1 MVRIKRLGLHGVGM
15 ALALGSASA
24 ACAQRIVLDNATVVD
39 TRTGRLT
46 PHRAVVVEGSR
57 IASIAEAG
65 TVKAAPGDRMIDA
78 KGKFIVP
85 GYNDMHAHPLNPGD
99 TANQLQMMLAM
110 GITGFRQMSGSPE
123 LLAARKAGT
132 LMPKLAPTLL
142 VTPGSLL
149 VGPNAA
155 TPEMA
160 AAEVHRQKAQGADFI
175 KAISLPPAVLFA
187 AHAAAKADGL
197 TVTGHLLPL
206 VDPREAAEHG
216 MDGIEHLGP
225 GDALLLGCSSQESAL
240 RAAIV
245 PPRPVVAPPEAPKT
259 GAGTPPPG
267 VPGAIGLANPLAFTP
282 LPAIL
287 AYARVLDSYD
297 AGKCGALADT
307 LAARGI
313 WQTPTLIRV
322 RTMEFGDDPAYV
334 NSPELRYVIGSDRA
348 VWHAA
353 GERYTSVMT
362 EPARAVLSRLFT
374 AQLAL
379 TKLFYDHH
387 VPMMAGDDGRR
398 GLGGARLWPASG
410 VRSAGSGRTAAAG
423 DPADDHAQP
432 RPLPP
437 PRGQHGHGGDRQDRR
452 SSAARCR
459 SAGQRRQS
467 APDLR
472 PYPRWPLFH
481 RHRPRRAPT
490 GGCRSGTVMRGGVA
504 CPLPRPESAC

>member
-1 MVRIKRLGLHGVGM
+1 MVRIKRLGLHAAGM

-24 ACAQRIVLDNATVVD
+24 ACAQRIVLDNATIVD
-39 TRTGRLT
+39 TRTGKLT
-46 PHRAVVVEGSR
+46 PHRAVVVEGNR
-57 IASIAEAG
+57 IASIAAAG
-65 TVKAAPGDRMIDA
+65 TVKAAPGDQRIDTR
-78 KGKFIVP
+78 GKFIVP

-187 AHAAAKADGL
+187 AHAAAREDGL

-240 RAAIV
+240 RASIV

-287 AYARVLDSYD
+287 AYGKVLDSYD

-334 NSPELRYVIGSDRA
+334 NNPELRYVIGSDRA
-348 VWHAA
+348 VWQAA
-353 GERYTSVMT
+353 GERYKAVMT
-362 EPARAVLSRLFT
+362 EPARTVLTRLFT

-379 TKLFYDHH
+379 TKLFYEHH
-387 VPMMAGDDGRR
+387 VPMMAGDDT
-398 GLGGARLWPASG
+398 GGAGWVVPGYGLHQEFDLLAQAGLPRLAILQMTTLNPARYLHREASMG
-410 VRSAGSGRTAAAG
+410 TVEAGKTADLLLLDSDPLTSAANLHRIGGLVHDGRYFTAA
-423 DPADDHAQP
+423 D
-432 RPLPP
+432 L
-437 PRGQHGHGGDRQDRR
+437 
-452 SSAARCR
+452 AA
-459 SAGQRRQS
+459 
-467 APDLR
+467 LR
-472 PYPRWPLFH
+472 DE
-481 RHRPRRAPT
+481 
-490 GGCRSGTVMRGGVA
+490 VA
-504 CPLPRPESAC
+504 NREK

>member
-1 MVRIKRLGLHGVGM
+1 MVRIKRLGLHVACA
-15 ALALGSASA
+15 ALALGTASG
-24 ACAQRIVLDNATVVD
+24 ACAQRIVLDNATIVD
-39 TRTGRLT
+39 TRTGKLT
-46 PHRAVVVEGSR
+46 PHRAVVVEGNR
-57 IASIAEAG
+57 IASIAAAG
-65 TVKAAPGDRMIDA
+65 TVKAAPGDQRIDA
-78 KGKFIVP
+78 SGKFVVP

-160 AAEVHRQKAQGADFI
+160 VAEVHRQKAQGADFI

-206 VDPREAAEHG
+206 VNPREAAEHG

-245 PPRPVVAPPEAPKT
+245 PPRPVVAPPAEGEAPKN

-287 AYARVLDSYD
+287 AYGKVLDSYD
-297 AGKCGALADT
+297 AGKCGALADV

-334 NSPELRYVIGSDRA
+334 NNPELRYVIGTDRA
-348 VWHAA
+348 VWQAA
-353 GERYTSVMT
+353 GERYKAVMT

-387 VPMMAGDDGRR
+387 VPMMAGDDT
-398 GLGGARLWPASG
+398 GGAGWVVPGYGLHQEFDLLTQAGLPPLAILQMTTLNPARYLHREASMG
-410 VRSAGSGRTAAAG
+410 TVEAGKTADLLLLDG
-423 DPADDHAQP
+423 DPVA
-432 RPLPP
+432 
-437 PRGQHGHGGDRQDRR
+437 
-452 SSAARCR
+452 SAANLHRIGAVLHDGHYYNAEDL
-459 SAGQRRQS
+459 AG
-467 APDLR
+467 LR
-472 PYPRWPLFH
+472 
-481 RHRPRRAPT
+481 AQ
-490 GGCRSGTVMRGGVA
+490 VA
-504 CPLPRPESAC
+504 DREK